1 MKMTNSAR
9 VMVIAL
15 VVTLAFLTVMKAED
29 ACSAPASLVNIYATA
44 GDKTEMIL
52 DPPFLIIS
60 KDTVVVWINGVAI
73 KNRDSQEIQ
82 VNFEDGKACKD
93 VSLSPDLKG
102 FGLDDKG
109 CYVTSFIPY
118 ASTSSLKFTELG
130 TFSYT
135 VTTQDGKLKK
145 EGKIIVVEK

>member
-9 VMVIAL
+9 LMVVAL
-15 VVTLAFLTVMKAED
+15 VVSLAFLTVMKADD
-29 ACSAPASLVNIYATA
+29 AFSTSASLVNIYATA
-44 GDKTEMIL
+44 GDKAEMIV
-52 DPPFLIIS
+52 DPPTMYIS

-82 VNFEDGKACKD
+82 INFEDGKTCKD

-102 FGLDDKG
+102 FGLDNKG

-118 ASTSSLKFTELG
+118 ASTSSLKFTEVG
-130 TFSYT
+130 TYSYT
-135 VTTQDGKLKK
+135 VATQDGKHKK
-145 EGKIIVVEK
+145 DGKIIVVQK